1 MAYWRQANSNP
12 TLGPFLNMLRER
24 LSHPNATHQLEW
36 GLTCLM
42 SVCTRSDMTT
52 RSELAECMS
61 CLCSASR
68 SAARGITGIF
78 DEHMRPHGLRTT
90 QFTVL
95 VNLVLRGP
103 TALGALAK
111 HLGLE
116 RTTLTR
122 NLAALAEN
130 GWTRDDVDELDSRSH
145 IISVTP
151 AGEDVVREAF
161 GAWRSAQQH
170 VASILG
176 GSDVEAIRRVSRL
189 PFRK

>member
-1 MAYWRQANSNP
+1 
-12 TLGPFLNMLRER
+12 
-24 LSHPNATHQLEW
+24 
-36 GLTCLM
+36 
-42 SVCTRSDMTT
+42 MTT
-52 RSELAECMS
+52 RSELTECMS

-68 SAARGITGIF
+68 SAARNITGIF

-95 VNLVLRGP
+95 VNLMLRGP
-103 TALGALAK
+103 TALGTLAK
-111 HLGLE
+111 HLALE

-122 NLAALAEN
+122 NLAALAEK
-130 GWTRDDVDELDSRSH
+130 GWTRDDVDELDFRSH

-161 GAWRSAQQH
+161 GAWRSAQKH

-176 GSDVEAIRRVSRL
+176 GSDVDAIRRVSRL
-189 PFRK
+189 QFRK